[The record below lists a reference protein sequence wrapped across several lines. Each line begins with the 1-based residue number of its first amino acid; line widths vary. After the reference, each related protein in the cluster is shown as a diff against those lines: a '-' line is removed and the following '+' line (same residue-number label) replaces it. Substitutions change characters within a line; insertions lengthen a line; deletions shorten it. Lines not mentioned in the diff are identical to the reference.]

1 MITFLTWAV
10 PALAL
15 LGFIWFTFRFAWWRK
30 TVPYTEPRVLM
41 YHMVRE
47 AIPGTRFNKMRVA
60 PLLFNRQVEWLAR
73 DGWTFC
79 FLSEILDGSSSNAEK
94 RVVLTFDDGYQ
105 DNLIHALPVLKKFNA
120 KATLFPVIH
129 REAGYDWSTHK
140 KASHDGGELGREP
153 KLSDDEIRTMLDSG
167 LVELGGHTL
176 KHPSLPA
183 LPEEEAYHEI
193 QGCKTA
199 LESTFSVPCRTF
211 CYPFGHFGARE
222 AELSRKAGFSGAVTT
237 EQGIGSMDPFALPR
251 VKVSGTEGMFAFRL
265 RMRTGKRG

>member
-1 MITFLTWAV
+1 MIAFLTWGL

-15 LGFIWFTFRFAWWRK
+15 LGFAWFTFRFAWWRK
-30 TVPYTEPRVLM
+30 TVPHAEPRVLM

-47 AIPGTRFNKMRVA
+47 GIPGARFNKMRV
-60 PLLFNRQVEWLAR
+60 PPDLFHKQVEWLVR

-79 FLSEILDGSSSNAEK
+79 FLSEILDGSSRGGDK

-105 DNLIHALPVLKKFNA
+105 DNFVHALPVLRKFNA

-140 KASHDGGELGREP
+140 KTSHDGGELGREP
-153 KLSDDEIRTMLDSG
+153 KLADDEIRTMLATG

-176 KHPSLPA
+176 KHPNLPA
-183 LPEEEAYHEI
+183 LPEEEAWHEI
-193 QGCKTA
+193 HGCKVA
-199 LESTFSVPCRTF
+199 LENTFSVPCPTF
-211 CYPFGHFGARE
+211 CYPFGLYGTRE

-237 EQGIGSMDPFALPR
+237 EQGIGSEDPFALPR